1 MGLRALGAQNV
12 AERGQ
17 ELMCQHT
24 RGEYMYYQ
32 TLWFFCLFVF
42 LTRKQQ
48 ICHCDSILF
57 SLIWDRFLA
66 MPIVLLPDLGLAFYT
81 YRTLSY
87 LQENKLVWQ

>member
-1 MGLRALGAQNV
+1 MPTHEGRIYVLSNLVVRLFV
-12 AERGQ
+12 
-17 ELMCQHT
+17 
-24 RGEYMYYQ
+24 
-32 TLWFFCLFVF
+32 CLFVC

-81 YRTLSY
+81 YRTLLY